1 MMPYVTVVA
10 FIGLLW
16 FIIYMIL
23 FTVQS
28 IRENQRKKRRL
39 RRSIDRI
46 ARAQF

>member
-23 FTVQS
+23 YTVQQ
-28 IRENQRKKRRL
+28 IRVNQEKKRRL

>member
-23 FTVQS
+23 YTVQC
-28 IRENQRKKRRL
+28 IRKNQEKKRRL